1 MKRIASIMAVF
12 VLLTASFGFAGPES
26 AVSGTYI
33 NKADKEYL
41 TLNPD
46 GTFHLKLRK
55 RPVDPDNPFINATG
69 RYLVNGNDIQLE
81 LDDGGEA
88 SGKMQGTTFVDNE
101 GKAWMKEGTSEPPKM
116 DTSPKKGLRNK

>member
-1 MKRIASIMAVF
+1 MRKITLVLATF
-12 VLLTASFGFAGPES
+12 LLLTVSFSFAASDS
-26 AVSGTYI
+26 TVSGTYI
-33 NKADKEYL
+33 NKVDKEYL

-55 RPVDPDNPFINATG
+55 RPADPDNPFINATG
-69 RYLVNGNDIQLE
+69 KYRVNGNDIQLD

-101 GKAWMKEGTSEPPKM
+101 GKSWTKEGVSEPVRM
-116 DTSPKKGLRNK
+116 DQPTKKGLKNK